1 MESDIK
7 IFVRF
12 LKDENIY
19 NMFQTEAI
27 RQCIFGTLHS
37 YIMGGRKN
45 DIYEATHSILA
56 FSKNPLS
63 SMIVWRETRK
73 GIEFWRSKR
82 DKLENLLRKSLKKT
96 YLKYSQPY

>member
-19 NMFQTEAI
+19 NMFQTEVI
-27 RQCIFGTLHS
+27 RQCVLGTLHS

-56 FSKNPLS
+56 FSINPLS
-63 SMIVWRETRK
+63 NMIVWSETRK
-73 GIEFWRSKR
+73 GIGFWRNKSV
-82 DKLENLLRKSLKKT
+82 KLGNLLKESLKKA
-96 YLKYSQPY
+96 YLRCSQSY

>member
-27 RQCIFGTLHS
+27 RQCVLGTLHS
-37 YIMGGRKN
+37 YIMTSRQY
-45 DIYEATHSILA
+45 DIYEATHSMLD
-56 FSKNPLS
+56 FSINPLS
-63 SMIVWRETRK
+63 SMIVWRDTRK

-82 DKLENLLRKSLKKT
+82 DKLENLLRKSLKKA
-96 YLKYSQPY
+96 YLKCSQSY

>member
-12 LKDENIY
+12 LKEENIY
-19 NMFQTEAI
+19 NMFQTEVI
-27 RQCIFGTLHS
+27 RQCVLGTLHS

-56 FSKNPLS
+56 FSINPLS
-63 SMIVWRETRK
+63 NMLVWSETRK
-73 GIEFWRSKR
+73 GIGFWRSKSV
-82 DKLENLLRKSLKKT
+82 KFGNLLKESLKKA
-96 YLKYSQPY
+96 YLRCSQSY

>member
-19 NMFQTEAI
+19 NMFQTEVI
-27 RQCIFGTLHS
+27 RQCVLGTLHS
-37 YIMGGRKN
+37 YVMTSRQY
-45 DIYEATHSILA
+45 DIYEAAHSILA
-56 FSKNPLS
+56 FSINPLS
-63 SMIVWRETRK
+63 NMIVWGETRK